1 MLITIMSRRS
11 RQLALKECGNIIEK
25 ISETNEKQKENVTH
39 ARKKLKIVIK
49 QLKFVKMKF

>member
-1 MLITIMSRRS
+1 MSRRS